1 MAFGNGPRL
10 VTTGLDLLVDAAD
23 RQSYPGSGTSWR
35 DLKSTI
41 TGSLTGSISYTTE
54 FYGGLTFTD
63 SSSAVIFPSTVASY
77 DTGSFTIEMAF
88 KPTFINGRH
97 YLMSKNS
104 GSFPNW
110 AIYLSGSAG
119 AGKLWSEFRISS
131 TVSCSVSSSTTF
143 VTGSVYQVDVRIL
156 PGASASGIYVNGQT
170 EGGALGNGGGSLT
183 TTASLFVGNF
193 SQNNTQ
199 NFSGSIY
206 TIKTYLQA
214 STEQPVVNFNA
225 TSTRFSKPPVPE
237 TAKKRYEILVVAGG
251 GGGGG
256 GNIGGQ
262 NRGGGGGAGG
272 LQYINTTNIT
282 PGKLDVIVGD
292 GGNTDSPVGQNGQN
306 SVLGT
311 LISYGGGGG
320 GRYTITGSNGA
331 SGGGAGA
338 GSGVFISG
346 GLAIYGTQGLN
357 GGYANGALGQGAG
370 GGGGAGSAGLPGGNS
385 SLVGH
390 GGSGSYI
397 AAFATIGGDPDGWF
411 AGGGGGSGQYSGT
424 AGYGGIGGGGNGGIG
439 AGYTGPALTCES
451 GSVNTGG
458 GGGGQGDSNVGAKGG
473 SGIVA
478 IRYNGTPIALGGEI
492 TQSEGYTYH
501 VFRTVGTSS
510 FTIF

>member
-23 RQSYPGSGTSWR
+23 RQSYPGSGTTWT
-35 DLKSTI
+35 DLRSRV

-54 FYGGLTFTD
+54 FYGGFTFSD
-63 SSSAVIFPSTVASY
+63 SSSAVIFPSTVANY
-77 DTGSFTIEMAF
+77 GTGSFTVEMAF

-156 PGASASGIYVNGQT
+156 PASSASGFYVNGQS
-170 EGGALGNGGGSLT
+170 EGGALGNGGGSLAN
-183 TTASLFVGNF
+183 TASLFVGNF

-206 TIKTYLQA
+206 TIKSYLNA
-214 STEQPVVNFNA
+214 TTEQPVVNFNA

-237 TAKKRYEILVVAGG
+237 TAKKQYEILVVAGG
-251 GGGGG
+251 GGGGTV
-256 GNIGGQ
+256 
-262 NRGGGGGAGG
+262 RAGGGGAGG
-272 LQYINTTNIT
+272 LQYTSTTSLT
-282 PGKLDVIVGD
+282 PGQLRVIVGN
-292 GGNTDSPVGQNGQN
+292 GGSPTNNGEN
-306 SVLGT
+306 SVLG
-311 LISYGGGGG
+311 SYTSIGGGAGRNHPLNPGNNGG
-320 GRYTITGSNGA
+320 

-338 GSGVFISG
+338 YEPSYGAYNNLGGTGSTGQGNKG
-346 GLAIYGTQGLN
+346 GDAAN
-357 GGYANGALGQGAG
+357 GGQMGG
-370 GGGGAGSAGLPGGNS
+370 GGGGAGSAGGGISGS
-385 SLVGH
+385 SLQIGF

-397 AAFATIGGDPDGWF
+397 ASFAAIGGSPSGWF
-411 AGGGGGSGQYSGT
+411 AGGGGGSAQYGGT
-424 AGYGGIGGGGNGGIG
+424 AGRGGIGGGGDGGSG
-439 AGYTGPALTCES
+439 TAGGGGLTVQS
-451 GSVNTGG
+451 GSANTGG
-458 GGGGQGDSNVGAKGG
+458 GAGGQNEFGAGKAGG

-478 IRYNGTPIALGGEI
+478 IRYNGAPIALGGEI

>member
-23 RQSYPGSGTSWR
+23 QQSYPGSGTVWR
-35 DLKSTI
+35 DLRSGV
-41 TGSLTGSISYTTE
+41 TGSLTGSVSFTTE
-54 FYGGLTFTD
+54 FYGGLTFSN
-63 SSSAVIFPSTVASY
+63 SSSAVIFPSTTANYGS
-77 DTGSFTIEMAF
+77 GSFTVEMAF
-88 KPTFINGRH
+88 KPTYINGRH

-156 PGASASGIYVNGQT
+156 PGDSASGIYVNGQT
-170 EGGALGNGGGSLT
+170 EGGVLGNGGGTLT
-183 TTASLFVGNF
+183 STASLFVGNF

-214 STEQPVVNFNA
+214 STEQPVINYNA

-237 TAKKRYEILVVAGG
+237 TAKRRYEILAVAGG
-251 GGGGG
+251 GGGGTS
-256 GNIGGQ
+256 
-262 NRGGGGGAGG
+262 RAGGGGAGG
-272 LQYINTTNIT
+272 LQYISTAGIT
-282 PGKLDVIVGD
+282 PGKLTIVVGNSGSA
-292 GGNTDSPVGQNGQN
+292 GGNGQN
-306 SVLGT
+306 SVLGSY
-311 LISYGGGGG
+311 ISFGGGAGGNHPLNPGLAGGSGGGGG
-320 GRYTITGSNGA
+320 AYEASYGVYNNLGGTGSA
-331 SGGGAGA
+331 
-338 GSGVFISG
+338 
-346 GLAIYGTQGLN
+346 
-357 GGYANGALGQGAG
+357 GQGNKGGDAAQGGQMGG
-370 GGGGAGSAGLPGGNS
+370 GGGGAGSAGGGISGS
-385 SLVGH
+385 SSQIGF

-397 AAFATIGGDPDGWF
+397 ASFATIGGSPAGWF
-411 AGGGGGSGQYSGT
+411 AGGGGGSAQYGGT
-424 AGYGGIGGGGNGGIG
+424 AGRGGIGGGGDGQSGTAGGG
-439 AGYTGPALTCES
+439 GLTAQS
-451 GSVNTGG
+451 GSANTGG
-458 GGGGQGDSNVGAKGG
+458 GGGGVEGAPGKAGG

-478 IRYNGTPIALGGEI
+478 VRYNGTPIAIGGEI
-492 TQSEGYTYH
+492 TQSAGFTYH

>member
-23 RQSYPGSGTSWR
+23 QQSYPGSGTVWR
-35 DLKSTI
+35 DLRSGV
-41 TGSLTGSISYTTE
+41 TGSLTGSVSYTSE
-54 FYGGLTFTD
+54 FYGGLTFSN
-63 SSSAVIFPSTVASY
+63 SSSAVIFPSTTANY
-77 DTGSFTIEMAF
+77 GTGSFTVEMAF

-119 AGKLWSEFRISS
+119 SGKLWSEFRISS

-156 PGASASGIYVNGQT
+156 PASSASGIYVNGQS
-170 EGGALGNGGGSLT
+170 EGGVLGNGGGTLAN
-183 TTASLFVGNF
+183 TASLFVGNF

-214 STEQPVVNFNA
+214 STEQPVINYNA

-237 TAKKRYEILVVAGG
+237 TSKKQYEILVVAGG
-251 GGGGG
+251 GGGGSV
-256 GNIGGQ
+256 I
-262 NRGGGGGAGG
+262 GGGGGAGG
-272 LQYINTTNIT
+272 LQYVNTVTLTSGLNT
-282 PGKLDVIVGD
+282 VIVGN
-292 GGNTDSPVGQNGQN
+292 GGAQNTNGQN
-306 SVLGT
+306 SILGNLVSIGGGRGGSGGGSVAGNGGSGGGSPYNSVAANGLGT
-311 LISYGGGGG
+311 LGQGNNGG
-320 GRYTITGSNGA
+320 TGSA
-331 SGGGAGA
+331 A
-338 GSGVFISG
+338 
-346 GLAIYGTQGLN
+346 
-357 GGYANGALGQGAG
+357 
-370 GGGGAGSAGLPGGNS
+370 GGGGAGTPGVSGTNKA
-385 SLVGH
+385 

-397 AAFATIGGDPDGWF
+397 ESFSLIGGSPVGWF
-411 AGGGGGSGQYSGT
+411 AGGGGARESS
-424 AGYGGIGGGGNGGIG
+424 GGIGGGGFGNSYLSAVV
-439 AGYTGPALTCES
+439 AGTGS
-451 GSVNTGG
+451 INTGG
-458 GGGGQGDSNVGAKGG
+458 GGGAGDGYAVDGGNAAAGG

-492 TQSEGYTYH
+492 TQSAGFTYH

>member
-35 DLKSTI
+35 DLKSTT
-41 TGSLTGSISYTTE
+41 TGSLTGSISYTSE

-63 SSSAVIFPSTVASY
+63 SSSAVIFPSTVANY
-77 DTGSFTIEMAF
+77 GTGSFTVEMAF

-110 AIYLSGSAG
+110 AIYLSGSG
-119 AGKLWSEFRISS
+119 GSGKLWSEFRISS

-143 VTGSVYQVDVRIL
+143 ITGSVYQVDVRIL
-156 PGASASGIYVNGQT
+156 PASSASGIYVNGQS
-170 EGGALGNGGGSLT
+170 EGGVLGNGGGSLT

-206 TIKTYLQA
+206 TIKTYLNA
-214 STEQPVVNFNA
+214 SIEQPVVNFNA

-237 TAKKRYEILVVAGG
+237 TAKKRFDILVVAGG
-251 GGGGG
+251 GGG
-256 GNIGGQ
+256 NSS
-262 NRGGGGGAGG
+262 NNSGGGGAGG
-272 LQYINTTNIT
+272 LQYINTVALT
-282 PGKLDVIVGD
+282 PGLSTVIVGT
-292 GGNTDSPVGQNGQN
+292 GGAAGVNGQN
-306 SVLGT
+306 STLGS
-311 LISYGGGGG
+311 IVSIGGGRGGAYFGSGNNGGSGGGGG
-320 GRYTITGSNGA
+320 SDIT
-331 SGGGAGA
+331 
-338 GSGVFISG
+338 SG
-346 GLAIYGTQGLN
+346 GLGTSGQGNN
-357 GGYANGALGQGAG
+357 GGGCTTNSGFVAG
-370 GGGGAGSAGLPGGNS
+370 GGGGAGSPGTANNANIRSGN
-385 SLVGH
+385 

-397 AAFATIGGDPDGWF
+397 EAFAAIGGFPAGWF
-411 AGGGGGSGQYSGT
+411 AGGGGGATNGSGG
-424 AGYGGIGGGGNGGIG
+424 ALPGIGGIGGGGTG
-439 AGYTGPALTCES
+439 AAGATPPVTGSA
-451 GSVNTGG
+451 NTGG
-458 GGGGQGDSNVGAKGG
+458 GGGGGVGGAGG

-492 TQSEGYTYH
+492 TQSGGFTYH
-501 VFRTVGTSS
+501 VYRTVGTSS